1 MQQTE
6 PLPDITFKTRCF
18 PTTLSEGGLI
28 LASCINV
35 YLHIFSQVSFASHM
49 DFWLKSWFLDGFP
62 TTKQAVLARRAFVQL
77 QSCFFFFHSH
87 HSACICKSLLS
98 WQLQWLIFHWFKCK
112 EVMFDLENPFNKFFI
127 QLMLSQTV
135 SNAHFYM
142 TWQQVYFKTWITSNI
157 KWKKFLSPKKP

>member
-1 MQQTE
+1 MFPDNLIRRWIDSGLVYQCLSPYLFSSQLC
-6 PLPDITFKTRCF
+6 LPY
-18 PTTLSEGGLI
+18 GL
-28 LASCINV
+28 LA
-35 YLHIFSQVSFASHM
+35 QVMVFGWVSHDKAGCASKKG
-49 DFWLKSWFLDGFP
+49 LC
-62 TTKQAVLARRAFVQL
+62 TVAVM
-77 QSCFFFFHSH
+77 FFFLHSH